1 MMGFGHRV
9 YKNYDPRARILKEYA
24 RRMSEKTKFSRFF
37 EINDKLERVMVE
49 RKGKQGIFP
58 NVDLYSGIVYHQM
71 GIATDLF
78 TPLFAMARVAGW
90 TAHVLEYW
98 QDNKLFRP
106 NALYEGPAPRKFVAM
121 GQR

>member
-1 MMGFGHRV
+1 
-9 YKNYDPRARILKEYA
+9 
-24 RRMSEKTKFSRFF
+24 
-37 EINDKLERVMVE
+37 MVE

-78 TPLFAMARVAGW
+78 TPIFAIARVAGW
-90 TAHVLEYW
+90 TAHILEYW

-106 NALYEGPAPRKFVAM
+106 NSIYEGAAPRKFTPIA
-121 GQR
+121 QR